1 MEKPNGESCLAGI
14 LTVVVDNVN
23 RVLIFWEADG
33 VASGDG
39 QQRHTSQ
46 QQREPHDRQGRG
58 RITSWQSYSP
68 VRQLN
73 NNTTELSL
81 LAGHLLAGQILYCT
95 FHASGDTATNVPRK
109 VPWCF
114 LGRKTAM

>member
-58 RITSWQSYSP
+58 PDHFLAILFTC
-68 VRQLN
+68 
-73 NNTTELSL
+73 TTIKQQHNRVESTGWTPTGWTDSL
-81 LAGHLLAGQILYCT
+81 LHISC
-95 FHASGDTATNVPRK
+95 
-109 VPWCF
+109 
-114 LGRKTAM
+114 